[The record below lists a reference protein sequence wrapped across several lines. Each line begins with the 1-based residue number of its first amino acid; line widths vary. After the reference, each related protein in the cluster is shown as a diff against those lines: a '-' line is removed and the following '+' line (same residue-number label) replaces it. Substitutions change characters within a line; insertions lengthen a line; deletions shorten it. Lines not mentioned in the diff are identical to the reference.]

1 MIGVNQ
7 IGIPKGQSGWISK
20 LNPLNWF
27 KKESIKN
34 PELGYTDWTQQQWDN
49 MNQRYRNHTNVKEIT
64 KQTVHNNSEDYKIYG
79 LQTTPQKDSLWY
91 STTSNPEQ
99 ELIVFKNSETGDYIY
114 NNQMNGKLI
123 EENRVKQLPSNIQ
136 ELINLI
142 NNGL

>member
-27 KKESIKN
+27 KKENIKN
-34 PELGYTDWTQQQWDN
+34 HELGYTDWTQQQWDN
-49 MNQRYRNHTNVKEIT
+49 MNQRYRNHTNIKEIT
-64 KQTVHNNSEDYKIYG
+64 EQTVYNNSEDYKIYG
-79 LQTTPQKDSLWY
+79 LHTTPQKDSLWY

-114 NNQMNGKLI
+114 NKQMNGKLI
-123 EENRVKQLPSNIQ
+123 EENRAKQLPSNIK